1 MLPEKRK
8 RKIVSLVSERGS
20 CTVEELSDEFGVST
34 ATIRRDLNAL
44 TEEGRIER
52 SHGGAL
58 PVGGVGEEHSY
69 ASKQTENLGAKQ
81 SIGQRAAREIEPG
94 HVVCFDA
101 GTTVEEVA
109 KRAPM
114 DEEYVAVTNS
124 VPLVFEFEDAECQVK
139 LTGGS
144 FRRRTRALVG
154 PTAEAFL
161 ERTNFD
167 LAFLG
172 TNAIT
177 LEEGLSTPDE
187 DEANIKSLM
196 AERADR
202 VVLVAD
208 ASKLGQRSFIQ
219 FADLAAIDAFVTDA
233 DLTDEQ
239 QSVLAQAGVEAVT
252 V

>member
-1 MLPEKRK
+1 MLPEERK
-8 RKIVSLVSERGS
+8 RKIVSFVSEHGS
-20 CTVEELSDEFGVST
+20 SSVQELSEEFDVST

-58 PVGGVGEEHSY
+58 PVSGVGEEHSY

-81 SIGQRAAREIEPG
+81 AIAQRAAREIEPG
-94 HVVCFDA
+94 QVVCFDA
-101 GTTVEEVA
+101 GTTVAEVA
-109 KRAPM
+109 KRAPA
-114 DEEYVAVTNS
+114 DEEFVAVTNS
-124 VPLVFEFEDAECQVK
+124 LPLVFEFEDAECQVK

-154 PTAEAFL
+154 PTAESFL

-167 LAFLG
+167 LTFLG

-177 LEEGLSTPDE
+177 LGEGLSTPDE
-187 DEANIKSLM
+187 DEGRIKSLM

-208 ASKLGQRSFIQ
+208 ESKLGERSFIQ
-219 FADLAAIDAFVTDA
+219 FADLSALDAFVTDA

-239 QSVLAQAGVEAVT
+239 LSVLEQSGVELLAV
-252 V
+252 

>member
-58 PVGGVGEEHSY
+58 PVGGVGEEHSF
-69 ASKQTENLGAKQ
+69 ASKETENLGAKQ
-81 SIGQRAAREIEPG
+81 AIGRRAAREIEPG
-94 HVVCFDA
+94 LVACFDA
-101 GTTVEEVA
+101 GTTVSEVG
-109 KRAPM
+109 KHAPK
-114 DEEYVAVTNS
+114 DEEFVAVTNS
-124 VPLVFEFEDAECQVK
+124 VPLVFELEETESQVK

-144 FRRRTRALVG
+144 FRRRTQALVG
-154 PTAEAFL
+154 PTAEAYL
-161 ERTNFD
+161 ERKNFD
-167 LAFLG
+167 LAFIG

-187 DEANIKSLM
+187 DEARIKSLM

-208 ASKLGQRSFIQ
+208 GSKLGDRSFIQ
-219 FADLAAIDAFVTDA
+219 FADLSDLDAFVTDA
-233 DLTDEQ
+233 DVTDEQ
-239 QSVLAQAGVEAVT
+239 VSVIEQAGVELLT